1 MIPRELVKK
10 LRKIEIYTARL
21 AQEQLVGGY
30 HSAFKGRGMAFSE
43 VRPYAAGD
51 DVRFIDWNVSARLN
65 EPFVKIFTEEREVTV
80 MLLVDLSASGRF
92 GTVGGPKISTV
103 AEIAAT
109 LAFSAIKNG
118 DRVGLVLFTDR
129 VERYIPPKRGR
140 SHVMRVVTEIL
151 NARPK
156 GRGTDIAGALDF
168 LGHIAHRRTI
178 AFLVSDLIA
187 SGSYERPLRT
197 AAARH
202 DLIPIRV
209 TDPSEERLPDVGV
222 ALVEGLET
230 DEVVEVDTSDPR
242 VRAAFEARV
251 ERERAERQALFRKL
265 RVDSVEVRT
274 DEPYVKPLADL
285 FRMRRRRMAGF
296 R

>member
-1 MIPRELVKK
+1 M
-10 LRKIEIYTARL
+10 RL
-21 AQEQLVGGY
+21 DGGER
-30 HSAFKGRGMAFSE
+30 HRLEAERA
-43 VRPYAAGD
+43 VVAVVQVPVLGD
-51 DVRFIDWNVSARLN
+51 
-65 EPFVKIFTEEREVTV
+65 
-80 MLLVDLSASGRF
+80 
-92 GTVGGPKISTV
+92 V
-103 AEIAAT
+103 AE
-109 LAFSAIKNG
+109 LAGLEAHRSHPQG
-118 DRVGLVLFTDR
+118 DPRRRDELGVELISQQRRHRVDRQERLRGEGFTDR